1 MSEEGK
7 AEAEVLKKLEDDM
20 KEKTKQ
26 IQEILGKLQADTAKS
41 PEELIKK
48 AGDAKDVKVAADSI
62 KQMQQEVGEKRQTVE
77 TSLKEIQAQMK
88 QLRALREQAQ
98 KEDVT
103 EKVKS
108 LLLKI
113 RERKGSLEKAVEELQ
128 ELKTEYTKKFFG

>member
-128 ELKTEYTKKFFG
+128 KLKTEYTKKFFG

>member
-1 MSEEGK
+1 MPEGK
-7 AEAEVLKKLEDDM
+7 SEAEVLKKLEEDM

-48 AGDAKDVKVAADSI
+48 AGDAKDVKVAADAI

-77 TSLKEIQAQMK
+77 TALKEIQAQME
-88 QLRALREQAQ
+88 QLRVLKEQAQ

-103 EKVKS
+103 EEVKS